1 MVVGSAPKDAVLAS
15 AQPAAG
21 DKALEWDVPKAD
33 ACWSEEEQHKKA
45 GGKQGGPRG
54 RAAGLVDE
62 GAGPACA
69 L

>member
-15 AQPAAG
+15 AQPATG
-21 DKALEWDVPKAD
+21 DKALEWDVPNAD

-62 GAGPACA
+62 GACPACA